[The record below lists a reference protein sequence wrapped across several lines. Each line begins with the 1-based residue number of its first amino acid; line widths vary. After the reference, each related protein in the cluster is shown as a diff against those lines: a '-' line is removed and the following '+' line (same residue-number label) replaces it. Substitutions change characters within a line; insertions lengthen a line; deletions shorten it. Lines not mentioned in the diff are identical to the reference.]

1 MLTIIIPACNE
12 ESVIADCLQSLQ
24 KQIFHSPVE
33 IIVSANGCSDNTAAV
48 CNSFHASLTRQGYC
62 FRVLETTAASKNEAL
77 NIADDHAKYSARL
90 YLDADVKCSPDLI
103 QQALPLLDTTEP
115 VYFSGTMSIPRCA
128 SFFSNAYGRI
138 WLTMPYI
145 RDAVTGIGCYGVNA
159 PGRKMWGK
167 FPSLHSDDKFV
178 RMLFSKEQRK
188 KIPAPYQW
196 PVPEGLITLIR
207 VRARW
212 IKGNRELRNR
222 FPLLF
227 FNEKSR
233 IKMDRQSFTTM
244 LCNPV
249 ATLIFLFVYGCAATI
264 AVLNNRG
271 ASIEWSRAR

>member
-12 ESVIADCLQSLQ
+12 ESVITDCLRSLQ
-24 KQIFHSPVE
+24 KQNFKSPVE
-33 IIVSANGCSDNTAAV
+33 VIVSANSCTDNTVGV
-48 CNSFHASLTRQGYC
+48 CQTFKSALIQQGYD
-62 FRVLETTAASKNEAL
+62 FSVLDTNSSSKNESL
-77 NIADDHAKYSARL
+77 NIADSHAMYPARL
-90 YLDADVKCSPDLI
+90 YLDADVKCSPGLI
-103 QQALPLLDTTEP
+103 EQALQLLNDPEP
-115 VYFSGTMSIPRCA
+115 VYFSGSLSIPQGN

-159 PGRKMWGK
+159 RGRKMWDK

-188 KIPAPYQW
+188 KIPARYDW

-222 FPLLF
+222 FPLLS
-227 FNEKSR
+227 FNDNRR
-233 IKMDRQSFTTM
+233 IAMDRKSLSTM

-249 ATLIFLFVYGCAATI
+249 ATLVFLFVYGCAAI
-264 AVLNNRG
+264 VALQSLRRKP
-271 ASIEWSRAR
+271 IEWSRAR